1 METFQN
7 CFNSARFR
15 IEVSLVLFDDVYT
28 DFNLNLFL
36 ELDVMVIKMVI
47 QIMEMGQVIPRK

>member
-1 METFQN
+1 M
-7 CFNSARFR
+7 

-28 DFNLNLFL
+28 DFDLNLFL

>member
-1 METFQN
+1 MAIFQN
-7 CFNSARFR
+7 CFNSASFM
-15 IEVSLVLFDDVYT
+15 IEVSLVLVDYIYT
-28 DFNLNLFL
+28 DFNLNLFV